1 MTGWSPAERRA
12 AGAVALA
19 ALGFALISIWTIV
32 ATRDGMALSFFLLVR
47 FVAATVVLAPF
58 VQRAPRLSP
67 GRAVAARIMALGA
80 VGQSLVA
87 VLSLAALAWIPAAA
101 LVALFYTFPAW
112 ITLGAAWRG
121 TERLTVARGIALM
134 LSLIGV
140 TCLVGWPG
148 REALDPWGVALG
160 LGAAVVYA
168 IYVPLMSRVMVGV
181 PALHATWLVTA
192 GVSLVFLVGVPVRGE
207 LTLDATPG
215 AWGAAIAT
223 GIVST
228 ALALLLFLRGLGTLG
243 PVRTSIVSTVEPVF
257 AALLAAAM
265 VGQPITLPMIVGGAL
280 IMAAVVV
287 LSLGDAR
294 QVR

>member
-19 ALGFALISIWTIV
+19 ALGFSLISIWTIV

-47 FVAATVVLAPF
+47 FVAATVVLTPF
-58 VQRAPRLSP
+58 VHRDAAPPP
-67 GRAVAARIMALGA
+67 GRAVDARIMALGA

-121 TERLTVARGIALM
+121 TERLSVARVVALV
-134 LSLIGV
+134 LSLVGV

-148 REALDPWGVALG
+148 RAALHPWGVALG

-181 PALHATWLVTA
+181 PALRATWLVTA
-192 GVSLVFLVGVPVRGE
+192 GVALVFLVGAPARGE
-207 LTLDATPG
+207 FTPDATVA
-215 AWGAAIAT
+215 AWGAALAT
-223 GIVST
+223 GVFST
-228 ALALLLFLRGLGTLG
+228 AVALLLFLRGLTTLG
-243 PVRTSIVSTVEPVF
+243 PVRTSIVSTVEPIF

-265 VGQPITLPMIVGGAL
+265 VGQPVTLPMVVGGAL
-280 IMAAVVV
+280 IMTAVVV

-294 QVR
+294 TSR